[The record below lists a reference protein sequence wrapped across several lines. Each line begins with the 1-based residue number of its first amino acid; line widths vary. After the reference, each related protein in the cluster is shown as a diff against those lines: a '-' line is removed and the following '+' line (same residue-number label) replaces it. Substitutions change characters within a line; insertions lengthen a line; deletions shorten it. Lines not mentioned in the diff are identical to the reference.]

1 MSAQVDREL
10 LQLYVLGELD
20 DARSAEVERLVE
32 AEPAWAE
39 ALQAEATLE
48 VSLFDVV
55 DAAPAEVAPAVEAG
69 VPWWLSM
76 WRRLRAP
83 VVGLT
88 LALGA
93 ALVVVQVSGD
103 PELPAYSMEVQ
114 SGEAQL
120 RSAAP
125 VAEAPTYTRGSSLSL
140 VLRPATRVIGSPQVR
155 VELDGAPLQGVRVEH
170 LEGGAVEI
178 RGVFGEDL
186 QEPAV
191 GAHRVKVLIGAQDF
205 EHAFTWRAAGS

>member
-20 DARSAEVERLVE
+20 DARSAEVERLV
-32 AEPAWAE
+32 AADPAWAE

-48 VSLFDVV
+48 VALFDVV
-55 DAAPAEVAPAVEAG
+55 DAAPEAAPAVEAG
-69 VPWWLSM
+69 APWWLSM

-83 VVGLT
+83 AVGLT

-93 ALVVVQVSGD
+93 ALVVVQVSGE

-125 VAEAPTYTRGSSLSL
+125 TADAPTYTRGSSLSL
-140 VLRPATRVIGSPQVR
+140 VLRPATRVLGAPQVR
-155 VELDGAPLQGVRVEH
+155 VELDGAPLRGVRVEH

-191 GAHRVKVLIGAQDF
+191 GAHRVKVLIGTQDF